1 MSISIE
7 SRERYQPRVDS
18 EGRFVGG
25 ERDYQGRLE
34 IIESEINF
42 AGKHVLD
49 LGCSGGFFT
58 FSLASKAKEIV
69 AVDADPHM
77 IERNNEANKKLGYD
91 NITFLNRK
99 ITPAFLEELPKF
111 DVVLF
116 LSVFHHMV
124 TGLSTYDWT
133 DSTGSENAFSVLGKI
148 RETADV
154 VVFEMGGTDEGFHW
168 CNELGCRVRN
178 LDEWIRKN
186 VFSKKFHDIKK
197 LDGPAYGQLPFK
209 QLSTLRRMLPANRYG
224 KRILR
229 EMGLDIRDFRSI
241 YIGKR

>member
-18 EGRFVGG
+18 EGQFVGG
-25 ERDYQGRLE
+25 ERDYQRRLE
-34 IIESEINF
+34 IIESEVDF
-42 AGKHVLD
+42 SGKRVLD

-77 IERNNEANKKLGYD
+77 IERNNKANEKLGYD
-91 NITFLNRK
+91 NITFLNRE

-116 LSVFHHMV
+116 LSVFHHMI

-133 DSTGSENAFSVLGKI
+133 DSAGSENAFSVLEQI
-148 RETADV
+148 RKTADI

-168 CNELGCRVRN
+168 CNELAARVRAH
-178 LDEWIRKN
+178 DKWVTTN
-186 VFSKKFHDIKK
+186 VFSSEFRDVKK
-197 LDGPAYGQLPFK
+197 LRGAAYSRWPFNKLP
-209 QLSTLRRMLPANRYG
+209 SLRKIVPVNRYG
-224 KRILR
+224 KRMLR
-229 EMGLDIRDFRSI
+229 EISVDIRDFRPI
-241 YIGKR
+241 YFGKK